1 MMQNLFLIAVC
12 LVGLG
17 VYVALVRRS
26 PNRSFFPLL
35 GPGIILLGAA
45 GLAMLRLLPIDA
57 AENTA
62 RVLVALALLWIGWIG
77 RVAFVVQA
85 IHRRMPGS
93 YPWPTLFGSVVTFSP
108 VLGFLV
114 ARAMI

>member
-1 MMQNLFLIAVC
+1 M
-12 LVGLG
+12 
-17 VYVALVRRS
+17 
-26 PNRSFFPLL
+26 
-35 GPGIILLGAA
+35 
-45 GLAMLRLLPIDA
+45 
-57 AENTA
+57 
-62 RVLVALALLWIGWIG
+62 LVALALLWIGWIG
-77 RVAFVVQA
+77 LVAFVVQA